1 MPLDEIIALDEEN
14 KNVGREEEYIAGME
28 LLELSIGIVIQ
39 DELDA

>member
-14 KNVGREEEYIAGME
+14 KNVGREEEYITGMK